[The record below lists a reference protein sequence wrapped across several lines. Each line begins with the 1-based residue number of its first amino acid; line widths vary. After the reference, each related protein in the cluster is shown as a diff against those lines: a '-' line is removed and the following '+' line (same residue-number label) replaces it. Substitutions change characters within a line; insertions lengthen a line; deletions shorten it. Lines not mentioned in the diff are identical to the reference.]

1 MTDGKNININ
11 KPYSDTTDNICIN
24 ENNEQNKS
32 SNESMDHSSNDTT
45 IAQSIL
51 DKLDDTQLMKKYVTP
66 KQLKKSSSYV
76 ESPLSG
82 KHKYKNI

>member
-1 MTDGKNININ
+1 
-11 KPYSDTTDNICIN
+11 
-24 ENNEQNKS
+24 
-32 SNESMDHSSNDTT
+32 MDHSSNDTT

-82 KHKYKNI
+82 KYKYKNIYI